1 LGGAIEQAFGT
12 GKIGEEHIRLSVLLD
27 NVVTILLQTFLS
39 VSEVWMNVIQ
49 MQLASTLL
57 GVMTVCATLG
67 SPQATIC
74 YNPDPL
80 FQKLSHNSKFDWLRR
95 RISTLWPQWVKAGRT
110 LEAQKPFKHTEKSV
124 RQLVPCLVV
133 TV

>member
-1 LGGAIEQAFGT
+1 MVGFEGDGFNCT
-12 GKIGEEHIRLSVLLD
+12 GKIGEEHIRFSVLLD

-67 SPQATIC
+67 SLEMDSHAKVDKQ
-74 YNPDPL
+74 
-80 FQKLSHNSKFDWLRR
+80 FGFEMLSLY
-95 RISTLWPQWVKAGRT
+95 
-110 LEAQKPFKHTEKSV
+110 
-124 RQLVPCLVV
+124 
-133 TV
+133 

>member
-67 SPQATIC
+67 SLEMDCHAKVDKQ
-74 YNPDPL
+74 
-80 FQKLSHNSKFDWLRR
+80 FGFEMLSLY
-95 RISTLWPQWVKAGRT
+95 
-110 LEAQKPFKHTEKSV
+110 
-124 RQLVPCLVV
+124 
-133 TV
+133 